1 MSKACLAQYFG
12 EYQEY
17 CRLKQALDICLAK
30 HDVQDMFKG
39 KKKKLVNTTSTL
51 LVRALSS

>member
-17 CRLKQALDICLAK
+17 CRLTQALDICLAK

-39 KKKKLVNTTSTL
+39 KNKKIGEYHLYTVGQSF
-51 LVRALSS
+51 V